1 MESFETVRG
10 RLGIAFDRLLVYGTG
25 GWMAARLSESANWL
39 FPTPTAT
46 YPASNSRTGS
56 GGVWGGGVEY
66 AYTNNLTFKVEA
78 LGYRLGTDTF
88 AANGTGAGVGTGAL
102 YQLTTKGWLVRG
114 GVNWKFDWWGY
125 HG

>member
-1 MESFETVRG
+1 MAIHCLRGRSRRGNSSLIFTTPIRNGAACGAGCFGNRTYHSNMESFETVRG

-78 LGYRLGTDTF
+78 LGYRLGT
-88 AANGTGAGVGTGAL
+88 
-102 YQLTTKGWLVRG
+102 
-114 GVNWKFDWWGY
+114 
-125 HG
+125 